1 MIFSILRLNVGRVGM
16 KLIALE
22 SILFMDIL
30 WVLYSKRGKVS
41 VSLLVLFFRLSIH
54 PSVYLSFQLT
64 HFLQ

>member
-16 KLIALE
+16 KLIA
-22 SILFMDIL
+22 ILFIDIL

>member
-54 PSVYLSFQLT
+54 SSVYLSFQLT

>member
-41 VSLLVLFFRLSIH
+41 VSLLVLFSACPSIRPSICLSN
-54 PSVYLSFQLT
+54 
-64 HFLQ
+64 